1 MVDISAI
8 SGAMSA
14 LKGTKDIIEAMVG
27 LRDAATFR
35 EKQLELQSKIMD
47 AQSAVFAANEERTEL
62 LTKLSALEKEI
73 AALNHWEEE
82 KQRYQCVSIAKHVV
96 AYVLKEDDEGP
107 DTAGHWLCATC
118 FDDHRKTYL
127 QQVPIST
134 GHSLVVACPR
144 CKSVS
149 YVQGQ
154 AHADHANIL
163 ARFTR

>member
-14 LKGTKDIIEAMVG
+14 LKGTKDIIDAMVG
-27 LRDAATFR
+27 LRDAAAFR

-47 AQSAVFAANEERTEL
+47 AQSAVFKANEERTEL
-62 LTKLSALEKEI
+62 LTKLAALEQKL
-73 AALNHWEEE
+73 AALENWDEE
-82 KQRYQCVSIAKHVV
+82 KQRYKRVSIARHVV
-96 AYVLKEDDEGP
+96 AYTLKEDETP
-107 DTAGHWLCATC
+107 DAADYWLCATC

-127 QQVPIST
+127 QQVPISI
-134 GHSLVVACPR
+134 GRSLVVACPR

-154 AHADHANIL
+154 ACADHANIL